1 MRQVTVFTILLLV
14 SANSALALCKLN
26 QQGHNICTKEKALLV
41 VEKADENRNSINK
54 QYEVVSIKKHIF
66 RERTVII
73 KGKTVGEKEV
83 KIDDLVGNKL
93 CEDDDTLCRGD
104 KVIIREECIDP
115 KLKSKY
121 KVAEKYENDIVELST
136 GTMFF
141 AKSFLTADNC
151 IDSAK

>member
-1 MRQVTVFTILLLV
+1 MRQVAVFTLLLLV
-14 SANSALALCKLN
+14 SANSAFAICKLN

-54 QYEVVSIKKHIF
+54 QYEVVSIKKHVF

-73 KGKTVGEKEV
+73 KSKSIGEKEV

-93 CEDDDTLCRGD
+93 CEDGDTLCRGD
-104 KVIIREECIDP
+104 KVIIREECVDP
-115 KLKSKY
+115 KLKSAY
-121 KVAEKYENDIVELST
+121 KVSEKYENDVVELST
-136 GTMFF
+136 GGFLF
-141 AKSFLTADNC
+141 AKSFLAADNC